1 MPTAAARRAAAAVA
15 AAVLAS
21 RLAGAGAAPGRGG
34 LVEVAPGR
42 EFSWAD
48 AIRGVR
54 KGRGISEEVFRAKGA
69 GAGRAFDIK
78 DFESPGPFNVSSL
91 VVEVP
96 RSCYWP
102 DNNRETFPARIFYPD
117 PIGQAPGKW
126 PVVIFL
132 PPTQYSDYGLFTRN
146 LEHIASHGF
155 IVAVTAEAGRPMC
168 MAFFAYMV
176 RPTFTED
183 PTCRLHWRLGCRG
196 RDMLG
201 AVDAANADRL
211 SVLHDRVDLESV
223 GVVGYSFGGAAGLR
237 MIVDGDEDLQRRVKA
252 FVPISS
258 DQFTA
263 GQPFFQFAEF
273 TKTMQHCPV
282 MAVIG
287 EGDGVYPPDGPWLA
301 YRGTEV
307 PAVFPLHRDA
317 YHLPWGPSW
326 PGMTD
331 HQPAVTAFLSLY
343 LHQDSRS
350 QPVIWGEGR
359 GSLERYEKLSSY
371 ITRPRVTLEVEGDE
385 TILMAPG
392 EDLTVRLRLSN
403 EGGRATGSRGG
414 PATPWHLTYR
424 TSSFLSDAK
433 YNVRDQVAFELSKRT
448 TGAIEKGAWEEF
460 ELRIQADPAI
470 EVSEQSAREVKV
482 EVVATSDWD
491 KGTAAYAQLNIM
503 LAPPGFRGPNRGR

>member
-1 MPTAAARRAAAAVA
+1 MR
-15 AAVLAS
+15 
-21 RLAGAGAAPGRGG
+21 
-34 LVEVAPGR
+34 VAPPR
-42 EFSWAD
+42 AFSWAE
-48 AIRGVR
+48 AIRGAR
-54 KGRGISEEVFRAKGA
+54 RGRGISDAVFRAKGA
-69 GAGRAFDIK
+69 GAGRAFEIG
-78 DFESPGPFNVSSL
+78 DFEAPGPFNVSSL
-91 VVEVP
+91 VLEVP
-96 RSCYWP
+96 RTCYWP
-102 DNNRETFPARIFYPD
+102 DNNRETFPARVFYPD

-126 PVVIFL
+126 PMVVFL
-132 PPTQYSDYGLFTRN
+132 PPTQFSDYGLFTQN

-155 IVAVTAEAGRPMC
+155 IVVVTAEAGRPMC

-176 RPTFTED
+176 RPTGTED

-196 RDMLG
+196 RDMVA

-211 SVLHDRVDLESV
+211 SVLHDRVDLDSI

-237 MIVDGDEDLQRRVKA
+237 MIVDGDEALQRRVKA
-252 FVPISS
+252 FIPVSS

-263 GQPFFQFAEF
+263 GYPFFTFPQF
-273 TKTMQHCPV
+273 TRTMKHCPI
-282 MAVIG
+282 MAIIG

-301 YRGTEV
+301 YRGSEV

-350 QPVIWGEGR
+350 QPVIWGQGQ

-371 ITRPRVTLEVEGDE
+371 VAKPRVALEVEGDE

-392 EDLTVRLRLSN
+392 EEVTVRMRLQN
-403 EGGRATGSRGG
+403 EGGSSTGSRGG

-433 YNVRDQVAFELSKRT
+433 YNVRDQVFFELSRKV
-448 TGAIEKGAWEEF
+448 TGPIQKGESEEF
-460 ELRIQADPAI
+460 ELRVRTDPAI

-491 KGTAAYAQLNIM
+491 KGTAAYAQLKIM
-503 LAPPGFRGPNRGR
+503 LSPPGYADGGRRRGGGRGLL